1 MTALS
6 ASHSLTS
13 NVERL
18 KGKANKY
25 AIYGVVIAI
34 GAIAMATAMVSYY
47 LTGGISLAGMI
58 QAQQSNKALWL
69 LDGMPFFFA
78 MWGQYVG
85 SVIAYEA
92 SALVIDQTS
101 ELRAQTSALEQQ
113 ASHDSTHDRLTD
125 LPNRVLLRDRLE
137 QALNVAQHDRTRLAV
152 LALNLDRFKEIND
165 TLGHF
170 NGDRVLKQVAARLE
184 GTIQD
189 TATVARLGGDEF
201 AIMLTK
207 LDSVRE
213 ATKMAQKIGKA
224 LQTPF
229 ALEGLK
235 LDVQASIGIA
245 VFPEHGPD
253 ADTLLQRADVAMYM
267 AKQEKSGFVVYDP
280 KHDKHS
286 PHRLTLMGELRHAIE
301 TDELILHYQP
311 KVNIKSAQ
319 LTDVEALVRWQH
331 PQHNL
336 MSPDEFIP
344 LAERTGLIK
353 PLTMWVL
360 NHAMQQHS
368 NWRKTGLDIGIAV
381 NVSAYGLLDLELPDL
396 IAGLLAS
403 HGVAPE
409 RLKLEITETSI
420 MVDQER
426 SLQILTR
433 LAEMGVGL
441 SIDDFGTGYSSLSY
455 LSKLPVSEI
464 KIDKSFVMDMDENPK
479 HEMIVRATI
488 DLAHNLGLEVIGE
501 GARSHE
507 IYLQLEKLG
516 SDAAQGEYISQPLS
530 TEDFGHW
537 IKQAPWKVR
546 TRPSQQPTPVQAIE
560 KKPEAPK
567 PDRRSIETT
576 IKELE
581 DFIGNVDLRADLSK
595 PKPKKPKPGK
605 RAGRSGA

>member
-1 MTALS
+1 
-6 ASHSLTS
+6 
-13 NVERL
+13 
-18 KGKANKY
+18 
-25 AIYGVVIAI
+25 
-34 GAIAMATAMVSYY
+34 
-47 LTGGISLAGMI
+47 
-58 QAQQSNKALWL
+58 LWL

-92 SALVIDQTS
+92 SALVVDQTS
-101 ELRAQTSALEQQ
+101 ELRAQTTALEQQ
-113 ASHDSTHDRLTD
+113 AMHDVTHDRLTD

-152 LALNLDRFKEIND
+152 LMMDLDRFKEIND
-165 TLGHF
+165 TLGHY
-170 NGDRVLKQVAARLE
+170 NGDRLLKQVAARLE
-184 GTIQD
+184 GMIQD

-213 ATKMAQKIGKA
+213 ATKTAQKIGKA

-267 AKQEKSGFVVYDP
+267 AKQEKSGFVLYDP

-301 TDELILHYQP
+301 TDELMLHYQP

-331 PQHNL
+331 PQHDL

-360 NHAMQQHS
+360 NRAMQQHS
-368 NWRKTGLDIGIAV
+368 SWKKAGLDIGIAV

-409 RLKLEITETSI
+409 RLMLEITETSI

-426 SLQILTR
+426 ALQILTR
-433 LAEMGVGL
+433 L
-441 SIDDFGTGYSSLSY
+441 
-455 LSKLPVSEI
+455 
-464 KIDKSFVMDMDENPK
+464 NPK
-479 HEMIVRATI
+479 HEMIVRATV

-501 GARSHE
+501 GTRSHE

-516 SDAAQGEYISQPLS
+516 SDAAQGEYISRPLS
-530 TEDFGHW
+530 TEDFAHW
-537 IKQAPWKVR
+537 IKEASWEVR
-546 TRPSQQPTPVQAIE
+546 TRPPEQPTPVQAIE

-567 PDRRSIETT
+567 PDKRSIETT

-581 DFIGNVDLRADLSK
+581 DFIGKVDLRADLSK
-595 PKPKKPKPGK
+595 SKPKKPKPRK
-605 RAGRSGA
+605 RAGRSGV

>member
-6 ASHSLTS
+6 TSHSLTS

-47 LTGGISLAGMI
+47 LTGGISLPGMI

-152 LALNLDRFKEIND
+152 LAMNLDRFKEIND

-213 ATKMAQKIGKA
+213 AAKMAQKIGKA

-360 NHAMQQHS
+360 NHAMHQHS

-433 LAEMGVGL
+433 LAEMGVSL

-530 TEDFGHW
+530 TEDFARW

-581 DFIGNVDLRADLSK
+581 DFIGNVDLRADLPKS
-595 PKPKKPKPGK
+595 KPKKPKPGK

>member
-1 MTALS
+1 MTALT

-18 KGKANKY
+18 RGRANKY

-34 GAIAMATAMVSYY
+34 AAIAVATAMVSYY
-47 LTGGISLAGMI
+47 QTGGISLPGMI

-92 SALVIDQTS
+92 SALVVDQTS
-101 ELRAQTSALEQQ
+101 ELRAQTTALEQQ
-113 ASHDSTHDRLTD
+113 AMHDVTHDRLTD

-152 LALNLDRFKEIND
+152 LMMDLDRFKEIND
-165 TLGHF
+165 TLGHY
-170 NGDRVLKQVAARLE
+170 NGDRLLKQVAARLE
-184 GTIQD
+184 GMIQD

-213 ATKMAQKIGKA
+213 ATKTAQKIGKA

-267 AKQEKSGFVVYDP
+267 AKQEKSGFVLYDP

-301 TDELILHYQP
+301 TDELMLHYQP

-331 PQHNL
+331 PQHDL

-360 NHAMQQHS
+360 NRAMQQHS
-368 NWRKTGLDIGIAV
+368 SWKKAGLDIGIAV

-409 RLKLEITETSI
+409 RLMLEITETSI

-426 SLQILTR
+426 ALQILTR

-479 HEMIVRATI
+479 HEMIVRATV

-501 GARSHE
+501 GTRSHE

-516 SDAAQGEYISQPLS
+516 SDAAQGEYISRPLS
-530 TEDFGHW
+530 TEDFAHW
-537 IKQAPWKVR
+537 IKEASWEVR
-546 TRPSQQPTPVQAIE
+546 TRPPEQPTPVQAIE
-560 KKPEAPK
+560 KKSEAPK
-567 PDRRSIETT
+567 PDKRSIETT

-581 DFIGNVDLRADLSK
+581 DFIGKVDLRADLSK
-595 PKPKKPKPGK
+595 SKPKKPKPRK
-605 RAGRSGA
+605 RAGRSGV

>member
-47 LTGGISLAGMI
+47 LTGGISLPGMI

-152 LALNLDRFKEIND
+152 LAMNLDRFKEIND

-213 ATKMAQKIGKA
+213 AAKMAQKIGKA

-516 SDAAQGEYISQPLS
+516 SNAAQGEYISQPLS

-595 PKPKKPKPGK
+595 SKPKKPKSGK

>member
-47 LTGGISLAGMI
+47 LTGGISLPGMI

-152 LALNLDRFKEIND
+152 LAMNLDRFKEIND

-488 DLAHNLGLEVIGE
+488 DLGHNLGLEVIGE

-530 TEDFGHW
+530 TEDFDHW

-595 PKPKKPKPGK
+595 SKPKKPKPGK

>member
-47 LTGGISLAGMI
+47 LTGGISLPGMI

-213 ATKMAQKIGKA
+213 AAKMAQKIGKA

-530 TEDFGHW
+530 TEDFARW

-595 PKPKKPKPGK
+595 SKPKKPKSGK

>member
-47 LTGGISLAGMI
+47 LTGGISLPGMI

-213 ATKMAQKIGKA
+213 AAKMAQKIGKA

-530 TEDFGHW
+530 TEDFAHW

-595 PKPKKPKPGK
+595 SKPKKPKSGK

>member
-47 LTGGISLAGMI
+47 LTGGVSLPGMI

-113 ASHDSTHDRLTD
+113 ASHDSMHDRLTD

-152 LALNLDRFKEIND
+152 LAMNLDRFKEIND

-207 LDSVRE
+207 LDSVRA

-311 KVNIKSAQ
+311 KVNIKSAL

-530 TEDFGHW
+530 TEDFAHW

>member
-47 LTGGISLAGMI
+47 LTGGISLPGMI

-113 ASHDSTHDRLTD
+113 ASHDSMHDRLTD

-152 LALNLDRFKEIND
+152 LAMNLDRFKEIND

-213 ATKMAQKIGKA
+213 AAKMAQKIGKA

-530 TEDFGHW
+530 TEDFAHW
-537 IKQAPWKVR
+537 IKQTPWKVR
-546 TRPSQQPTPVQAIE
+546 ARPSQQPTPVQAIE

-595 PKPKKPKPGK
+595 SKPKKPKSGK

>member
-47 LTGGISLAGMI
+47 LTGGISLPGMI

-433 LAEMGVGL
+433 LAEMGVDL

-595 PKPKKPKPGK
+595 SKPKKPKSGK